1 LGGFSK
7 TPNNGWKRIVSVAAA
22 KMILDGGTKLLDEAA
37 GPTFSITH
45 LTLLRTF
52 HITVREV
59 AGPHYVEDSTDH
71 KDAYQFPTTPTLVYP
86 GTVSGSYGCNISD
99 DGCTPG
105 ETLTFKIYQISSR
118 VGRGRFKKET
128 I

>member
-1 LGGFSK
+1 MSGFSQ
-7 TPNNGWKRIVSVAAA
+7 TPNNGWKRIVSVTTQI
-22 KMILDGGTKLLDEAA
+22 MVLEGGPKLVDEAG
-37 GPTFSITH
+37 GPIFTITH

-59 AGPHYVEDSTDH
+59 AGTHYVNDSTDH

-86 GTVSGSYGCNISD
+86 GTVSGSYGCNIND

-105 ETLTFKIYQISSR
+105 ELLTFKIYQISSR
-118 VGRGRFKKET
+118 VGRGRFKRET